1 MTKLK
6 EEFFKILPPT
16 IYFFVAL
23 HLVMFIRVLML
34 EGTGLSPYSS
44 ASIAVTALILG
55 KAVLLADMLP
65 LINRFPNKPL
75 IYNIAW
81 KTVIYLLISAVLHY
95 LERLIDFWRETGSF
109 VAGNEKLLSVIIW
122 PHFFAIQIILLV
134 LIAMYCT
141 VHELVRVIG
150 REKALRIFF
159 GRCLRRKCNRPL
171 SNSEENVMH
180 EQLQAIITVLSLIN
194 PAICAAMFARAV
206 AGQSLGEKITDSAR
220 AAFAVLIILTVAA
233 LLGSNCWTYSGCR
246 WMPLWWRVAG
256 CWRGWGSPCSVGNRP
271 QGIQDQSNRSRR

>member
-1 MTKLK
+1 MTKLSTKLK

-34 EGTGLSPYSS
+34 EGTGLSPYST
-44 ASIAVTALILG
+44 ASIAITALVLG
-55 KAVLLADMLP
+55 KAVLIADMLP
-65 LINRFPNKPL
+65 LINRFPKKPL

-95 LERLIDFWRETGSF
+95 LERLIEFWRETGGF
-109 VAGNEKLLSVIIW
+109 AAGNEKLLSVIVW
-122 PHFFAIQIILLV
+122 PHFFAIQILLFV

-159 GRCLRRKCNRPL
+159 GP
-171 SNSEENVMH
+171 M
-180 EQLQAIITVLSLIN
+180 
-194 PAICAAMFARAV
+194 PAPEI
-206 AGQSLGEKITDSAR
+206 
-220 AAFAVLIILTVAA
+220 
-233 LLGSNCWTYSGCR
+233 
-246 WMPLWWRVAG
+246 
-256 CWRGWGSPCSVGNRP
+256 
-271 QGIQDQSNRSRR
+271 